1 MKTVGVLNA
10 YFNSDPDTKIALGKF
25 AAEIKALDPDEKL
38 ELARL
43 AAVELGVDFEEPSE
57 AQTA

>member
-10 YFNSDPDTKIALGKF
+10 YFNSDPETKVPIGKF
-25 AAEIKALDPDEKL
+25 AAEIKALDPDEKV

-43 AAVELGVDFEEPSE
+43 AAVELGVEFEESE
-57 AQTA
+57 AA